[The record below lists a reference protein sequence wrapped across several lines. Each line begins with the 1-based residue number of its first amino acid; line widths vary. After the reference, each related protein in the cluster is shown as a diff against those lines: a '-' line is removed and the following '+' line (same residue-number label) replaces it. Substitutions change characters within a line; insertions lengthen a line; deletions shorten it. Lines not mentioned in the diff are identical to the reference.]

1 MNLIFVGT
9 QNKEKHPLLFNNPAN
24 TIFFL
29 THFLSGIVLVCFL
42 KNQGKSQESG
52 IKKRSIKSL
61 C

>member
-1 MNLIFVGT
+1 MA
-9 QNKEKHPLLFNNPAN
+9 QNKQKHTLLFNNPAN

-52 IKKRSIKSL
+52 IKKEASKASAKKSA
-61 C
+61 